1 MGAMTSELLG
11 VFVTFFLGGLLGL
24 VTIIN
29 PPATLPFFTALTR
42 DLDDRQ
48 ARAMAR
54 RACLYCFLIV
64 VVSLFAGG
72 LILTAFGISY
82 GALRVAGG
90 IVLGMLGHGMLYGR
104 GDAVESMSHSNH
116 QNPAFFPLALPGI
129 TGPGTIAVVIG
140 LSTEIRE
147 LDVLAKEATAYIAV
161 VAATVAV
168 CLLEWALLHSARVI
182 SKRMGAAGIEVLTR
196 LMGFLLICI
205 GVQFIASGIR
215 TLVSTL

>member
-1 MGAMTSELLG
+1 MSSELLS
-11 VFVTFFLGGLLGL
+11 VFLTYFLGGLLGL

-42 DLDDRQ
+42 DMDDRQ
-48 ARAMAR
+48 TRALAR
-54 RACLYCFLIV
+54 RACGYCFLIV

-72 LILTAFGISY
+72 LILNAFGISY

-90 IVLGMLGHGMLYGR
+90 IVLGLLGHGMLYGK
-104 GDAVESMSHSNH
+104 GDSAETMTHTGH
-116 QNPAFFPLALPGI
+116 KNPAFFPLALPGI

-140 LSTEIRE
+140 ISTEIRE
-147 LDVLAKEATAYIAV
+147 LNVWSQELAAYAAM
-161 VAATVAV
+161 VAATLAV
-168 CLLEWALLHSARVI
+168 CALEWALLHSARTI
-182 SKRMGAAGIEVLTR
+182 SKRLGVGAIEVLTR

-215 TLVSTL
+215 TLIVSG

>member
-1 MGAMTSELLG
+1 MTAELLG
-11 VFVTFFLGGLLGL
+11 VFVTFFLGAVLGL

-42 DLDDRQ
+42 DLDDRET
-48 ARAMAR
+48 RAMAL
-54 RACLYCFLIV
+54 RACIYCFLIV

-90 IVLGMLGHGMLYGR
+90 IVLGLLGHGMLYGK
-104 GDAVESMSHSNH
+104 GDAVESMSYGNH
-116 QNPAFFPLALPGI
+116 QNPAFFPLAMPGI

-147 LDVLAKEATAYIAV
+147 LDAWGKEITAYLAV
-161 VAATVAV
+161 VAAALAV
-168 CLLEWALLHSARVI
+168 CVLEWALLHSARAI

-215 TLVSTL
+215 TLVSSL

>member
-1 MGAMTSELLG
+1 MTSQLLTI
-11 VFVTFFLGGLLGL
+11 FVTFFLGGLLGL

-42 DLDDRQ
+42 GMGDRQ
-48 ARAMAR
+48 ARALAR
-54 RACLYCFLIV
+54 RACGYSFLIV

-72 LILTAFGISY
+72 LILKAFGISY

-90 IVLGMLGHGMLYGR
+90 LVVLLLGHGMLFGR
-104 GDAVESMSHSNH
+104 GDSADAMTGGTH

-140 LSTEIRE
+140 ISTEIQE
-147 LDVLAKEATAYIAV
+147 LNTLPKEMIAYGATVLAAF
-161 VAATVAV
+161 AV
-168 CLLEWALLHSARVI
+168 CALEWAVLHSARAI
-182 SKRMGAAGIEVLTR
+182 STRMGAGAIEVLTR
-196 LMGFLLICI
+196 LMGFLLICV

-215 TLVSTL
+215 SFAAGA

>member
-1 MGAMTSELLG
+1 MTYELMG

-48 ARAMAR
+48 TRAMAL
-54 RACLYCFLIV
+54 RACFYCFLIV

-90 IVLGMLGHGMLYGR
+90 IVLGMLGHGMLYGK
-104 GDAVESMSHSNH
+104 GDAVESMSHANH

-147 LDVLAKEATAYIAV
+147 LDAWGKEVTAYLAV

-168 CLLEWALLHSARVI
+168 CALEWALLHSARAI

-215 TLVSTL
+215 TLVSSL